1 VGRPK
6 TVNTLTVNV
15 FTILGGVSPRPRPL
29 VSSLACCPPPV
40 HTQWVSR
47 PRLFCSVLAVLATLA
62 PLAACGSE
70 STSVAS
76 GSSGSS
82 GSSGRPLSSEQPQGI
97 ATYYDYSGSDG
108 VACGY
113 GVTSD
118 TDVAAMDAPEYAA
131 SAVCGACF
139 EVSGPKGKV
148 TLRIVDLCPECEK
161 GHLDLSA
168 QAFAKIADPVA
179 GRVSITRTAVAC
191 PVSGNMSYEFKD
203 GSSQYWTAIQVRN
216 HRLPIAK
223 LEYKKNGAFTD
234 MPRAE
239 YNYFIAEKGVG
250 VQPSGIT
257 LRITAS
263 DGQVVEDTIPDVKAG
278 KVVPGAAQFK

>member
-1 VGRPK
+1 MVACGRPGLH
-6 TVNTLTVNV
+6 TRGVSRLRLPVASLTVL
-15 FTILGGVSPRPRPL
+15 TAL
-29 VSSLACCPPPV
+29 V
-40 HTQWVSR
+40 
-47 PRLFCSVLAVLATLA
+47 
-62 PLAACGSE
+62 ACGSD
-70 STSVAS
+70 STSGSSGSSGTS

-82 GSSGRPLSSEQPQGI
+82 GSSGTPLSGEITQGI

-148 TLRIVDLCPECEK
+148 TVRIVDLCPECER

-179 GRVSITRTAVAC
+179 GRVPTTRVAVAC
-191 PVSGNMSYEFKD
+191 TLSGGMSYEFKD
-203 GSSQYWTAIQVRN
+203 GSSQYWTALQVRN

-223 LEYKKNGAFTD
+223 VEYKKNGAFVD
-234 MPRAE
+234 MPRAD
-239 YNYFIAEKGVG
+239 YNYFIDEKGVG

-257 LRITAS
+257 LRVTAT
-263 DGQVVEDTIPDVKAG
+263 DGQVVEDSIPDVQAG
-278 KVVPGAAQFK
+278 KVVPGTAQFK